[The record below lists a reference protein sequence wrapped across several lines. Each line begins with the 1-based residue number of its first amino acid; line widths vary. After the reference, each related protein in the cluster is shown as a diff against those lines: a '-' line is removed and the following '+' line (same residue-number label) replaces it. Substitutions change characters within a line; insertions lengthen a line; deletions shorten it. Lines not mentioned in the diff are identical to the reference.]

1 MNKRNEV
8 DSVES
13 KSGVTEL
20 QIGNTLFI
28 VEYETSDTATETA
41 YDKVKRLITSHAT
54 DHEKLSEITQL
65 SA

>member
-1 MNKRNEV
+1 M
-8 DSVES
+8 ES

-41 YDKVKRLITSHAT
+41 YDKVKRLITSHAN